1 MALSGFLFFGP
12 DIGGFAGPKPGREL
26 FLRWLQYGL
35 FLPRFVLHSWKPE
48 AEPTMPW
55 LYPDLLP
62 VVRRFFALRES
73 LVPYLYEQA
82 ERCRLVHEP
91 LLQPVFLQDPGY
103 DPNSDCFL
111 CGPDI
116 LACPVFDEGATQMT
130 VTLPDLGSGWR
141 LRGRGPL
148 YPAGETL
155 TLPCLP
161 TDDPLWFVRSR

>member
-1 MALSGFLFFGP
+1 MQV
-12 DIGGFAGPKPGREL
+12 
-26 FLRWLQYGL
+26 LRLL
-35 FLPRFVLHSWKPE
+35 N
-48 AEPTMPW
+48 
-55 LYPDLLP
+55 DLP
-62 VVRRFFALRES
+62 VGFFRF
-73 LVPYLYEQA
+73 
-82 ERCRLVHEP
+82 
-91 LLQPVFLQDPGY
+91 LQCEGKQFPVIGLKLHPAVFLQDPGY

-116 LACPVFDEGATQMT
+116 LACPVFDEGATEMT

>member
-1 MALSGFLFFGP
+1 MRAKCAYSHADTEFRQPFQRRSRFPFAAEQHGLLIADFHYIAKRQHGAHLFRRGFLTVPQRGAVIRV
-12 DIGGFAGPKPGREL
+12 IGNQRA
-26 FLRWLQYGL
+26 
-35 FLPRFVLHSWKPE
+35 
-48 AEPTMPW
+48 
-55 LYPDLLP
+55 
-62 VVRRFFALRES
+62 
-73 LVPYLYEQA
+73 
-82 ERCRLVHEP
+82 
-91 LLQPVFLQDPGY
+91 
-103 DPNSDCFL
+103 CFL

-116 LACPVFDEGATQMT
+116 LACPVFNEGATQMT